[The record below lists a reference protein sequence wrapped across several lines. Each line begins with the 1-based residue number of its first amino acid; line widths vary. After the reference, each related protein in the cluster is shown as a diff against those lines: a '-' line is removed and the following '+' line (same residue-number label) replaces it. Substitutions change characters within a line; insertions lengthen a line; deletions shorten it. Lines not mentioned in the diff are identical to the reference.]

1 MYYIYIC
8 INKTAKQMNTTAIRN
23 QVKAQ
28 MEVGFT
34 MSEDFENLKEAKRTS
49 GRKVSKVAES
59 RARAEEANG
68 TTQYGNFGKE
78 FGNRKFGN

>member
-1 MYYIYIC
+1 
-8 INKTAKQMNTTAIRN
+8 MNTSAIRS
-23 QVKAQ
+23 QVAKY

-34 MSEDFENLKEAKRTS
+34 MSEAFKNMKLAKREA
-49 GRKVSKVAES
+49 GRKSSKLADS

-78 FGNRKFGN
+78 YGNRKFN